1 MFMRCN
7 LLGWMQ
13 LGAVTV
19 RGNFDVSWAADMLG
33 SKCRTR

>member
-7 LLGWMQ
+7 LLGSMQ
-13 LGAVTV
+13 LRAVSV
-19 RGNFDVSWAADMLG
+19 RGNFDVSRAPDMLG